1 MRGVFF
7 MSSKNIKKH
16 GEDSKS
22 VPINKIII
30 GSFFGFLAFFVFIA
44 IYTLFSL
51 KTGGEMSLY
60 KPAGWVFGFLS
71 GFIGGFVSVR
81 PVKQKGAIY
90 GAVSGVAI
98 SLLVATVLFF
108 INNSSA
114 GSGVFVLMGLI
125 LAGGIAGGIT
135 AVNLKFKKK
144 Y

>member
-1 MRGVFF
+1 
-7 MSSKNIKKH
+7 MSSKNIKRH

-22 VPINKIII
+22 VPINKIVI
-30 GSFFGFLAFFVFIA
+30 GSIWGIIAFFVFIA
-44 IYTLFSL
+44 LYALFSL
-51 KTGGEMSLY
+51 KTGGETSLY
-60 KPAGWVFGFLS
+60 KPAGWFFGFLS

-90 GAVSGVAI
+90 GAVSGSAI
-98 SLLVATVLFF
+98 SLLVAIVLFF